1 MTERSFEFDA
11 PERVIPGA
19 IGEPGQR
26 VFVIQANSSHEV
38 RTIKLE
44 KQQVAA
50 LCEYLDGILADL
62 PPVTEPIGG
71 VAELEV
77 PIEIAWTVGN
87 MGIAYESDSDTI
99 VIVAEEYPD
108 EPSPGSDAANA
119 TAQIHMTRAQAA
131 RFVEI
136 GRLLVATG
144 RPLCPLCGQPI
155 DPSGHSCPRTNGHGR
170 SHS

>member
-1 MTERSFEFDA
+1 MSERSFDFKTPD
-11 PERVIPGA
+11 RVIPGA
-19 IGEPGQR
+19 IGEPGR
-26 VFVIQANSSHEV
+26 RTFVIQASRSHEV
-38 RTIKLE
+38 RAIKLE

-62 PPVTEPIGG
+62 PPVAEPIGG
-71 VAELEV
+71 DTELEV
-77 PIEIAWTVGN
+77 PVEIAWTVGN
-87 MGIAYESDSDTI
+87 MGIAYESDTDTI

-108 EPSPGSDAANA
+108 EPAPGSDAPDA
-119 TAQIHMTRAQAA
+119 TARIHMTRAQAA

-136 GRLLVATG
+136 GRLLVNTG